1 MDKILYRGV
10 PIESLSR
17 EALLEALIELTNQV
31 KSLERNSLEALDY
44 FAGAKSN
51 AVRRDKR

>member
-17 EALLEALIELTNQV
+17 EALIEALIELASQV
-31 KSLERNSLEALDY
+31 KSLQRNNMQVLDY

-51 AVRRDKR
+51 SVRRDKR

>member
-17 EALLEALIELTNQV
+17 EALIEALIELASQV
-31 KSLERNSLEALDY
+31 KSLQRNNIEVLDY

-51 AVRRDKR
+51 SVRRDKR

>member
-17 EALLEALIELTNQV
+17 EALIEALVELANQV
-31 KSLERNSLEALDY
+31 KCLQHNNSQVLDY
-44 FAGAKSN
+44 FAGAKSDN
-51 AVRRDKR
+51 VRRDKR

>member
-17 EALLEALIELTNQV
+17 EALLEALIELASQV
-31 KSLERNSLEALDY
+31 KSLQRNNIEVLDY

-51 AVRRDKR
+51 SVRRDKR